1 MRFMRTAMAAGGF
14 CAVGFLVPA
23 VSNGEEPARRF
34 AIGDLRLDLDPAQ
47 WSVDQNSEGW
57 SIRGDK
63 IHIDVVMQPGAA
75 ALCSPLKMSERARPF
90 HSDAWEFHETTMER
104 RGLQLHVA
112 TLDMGCR
119 NWTGSPVFA
128 CTAHGGNIYT
138 FTADA
143 GGCRE
148 TPPMYDG
155 YVLEALG
162 TLSAE

>member
-1 MRFMRTAMAAGGF
+1 MAAGGF
-14 CAVGFLVPA
+14 CAAGFLAPSA
-23 VSNGEEPARRF
+23 VHGEEPARRF
-34 AIGDLRLDLDPAQ
+34 TIGDLHLDLDPTQ
-47 WSVDQNSEGW
+47 WAVEQNGEGW
-57 SIRGDK
+57 AIRGDK
-63 IHIDVVMQPGAA
+63 VHIDVVMQPGAE
-75 ALCSPLKMSERARPF
+75 ALCSPAAMSARARLF
-90 HSDAWEFHETTMER
+90 HSHAWEFHEATIER
-104 RGLQLHVA
+104 HGLQLHVA

-128 CTAHGGNIYT
+128 CTAHAGNIYT

-162 TLSAE
+162 TLSAQ